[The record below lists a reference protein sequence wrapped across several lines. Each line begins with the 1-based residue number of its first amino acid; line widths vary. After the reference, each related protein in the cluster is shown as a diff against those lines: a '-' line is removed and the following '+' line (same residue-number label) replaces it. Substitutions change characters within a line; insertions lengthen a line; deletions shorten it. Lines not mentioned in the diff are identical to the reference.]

1 VIFIAKLS
9 AEHNQ
14 DLFTVISARFY
25 KDRGAVVSR

>member
-9 AEHNQ
+9 TEHDQN
-14 DLFTVISARFY
+14 LFTVISAGFY